1 MGRFL
6 QIQIYNEQGTEIEYD
21 NYIDDSWGIQTGSA
35 SIEKILMSSELKFG
49 EIFSSIF
56 QVQLFGIDADISHR
70 KIKVKILKDVENNY
84 IVTDDG
90 DVIVTDAG
98 DRLVHTDTSSST
110 IDLFTGIIDSNK
122 KDRIGTDRTIIAYD
136 RFYELRNFNV
146 LDFWNDFWENNE
158 TTTLRQLKTALYN
171 SLGLNYIP
179 SACLNDNLVVSN
191 PTKNQEVTLFQ
202 FVDLVRNIYQLQNA
216 CPHID
221 GNGNVIEIQLNPDK
235 IRSLSNKLEGTN
247 SNWEDFTT
255 KHITGVGVYG
265 TSSELEQLV
274 GTNDNVYSIVGNL
287 FLLDMT
293 AEQLTEVCTDILDDL
308 SIFTYRPGTFKLV
321 LPYDE
326 VQLGDALATDY
337 GVAYA
342 FNIRY
347 AGPVL
352 INETISCPTSSD
364 VLSQDIR
371 SLNDIQF
378 VGSKQS
384 QIIKDIDKL
393 EVDFVDLSENVES
406 EISQM
411 ADEIVLKVDANG
423 NIVEVALGSSASEG
437 STFDV
442 NADNITFKANS
453 TLNLLASN
461 LNIQSTKL
469 SITPAGKI
477 TATDADFDGKV
488 TATTMLFWD
497 TLNMYS
503 SYGQYEFPL
512 ADMYWGGSD
521 EVWTKIKAPYGQGGR
536 DVIYLM
542 GPSQGAPYGDYAGV
556 LLGDWKVTGKMV
568 VSGTKPRVVETKD
581 YGARTLYCYETA
593 SPMFGDLGD
602 GEIAEDGKCYVW
614 LDRVFAETIT
624 TNSYQVF
631 LQKCGEGDCWVS
643 ERKPNYFVVEGTAG
657 LSFCWELK
665 AKQSDFDQRRLE
677 PENLYTHKYE
687 TDYGESAINHINKI
701 NHEREVV

>member
-6 QIQIYNEQGTEIEYD
+6 QIQIYNEQGTDIEYD
-21 NYIDDSWGIQTGSA
+21 NYIDDFWGIQTGSA

-90 DVIVTDAG
+90 DVIVTDTG
-98 DRLVHTDTSSST
+98 DRLIHTDTSSST

-136 RFYELRNFNV
+136 VFYELRNFNV

-158 TTTLRQLKTALYN
+158 TATLRQLKTALYN
-171 SLGLNYIP
+171 FLGLNYIP

-477 TATDADFDGKV
+477 KAIDADFEGRIN
-488 TATTMLFWD
+488 ATTMLFWD

-503 SYGQYEFPL
+503 GYSQFEFPL
-512 ADMYWGGSD
+512 LTYKVDTEESRVIFYRPTTWGTTVESISLWSLNSEDGYD
-521 EVWTKIKAPYGQGGR
+521 GWLQGNWR
-536 DVIYLM
+536 V
-542 GPSQGAPYGDYAGV
+542 AGNF
-556 LLGDWKVTGKMV
+556 K
-568 VSGTKPRVVETKD
+568 VSGTKNRVVETNN
-581 YGARTLYCYETA
+581 YGNRLLYTYETT

-602 GEIAEDGKCYVW
+602 GKIAEDGKCYVW

-657 LSFCWELK
+657 LNFCWELK